1 MAALR
6 RWGFVTSLE
15 GLMSAQVSTHAER
28 KGFGFW
34 WTMLVAAILFL
45 FGLPIAAGGA
55 WLIALGG
62 SWYYLLAGIGLL
74 ATSYRLFRRDRNA
87 LWAYLLTYV
96 GTVIWALWEAG
107 FNGWAQVPR
116 LIAPTVVLVLVLTT
130 LPMLR
135 GQFRR
140 FGTGM
145 AAAMVTMAG
154 AMGAIGVANSG
165 VEPSFAQEQ
174 LAPAE
179 EPAPANPAIAPAP
192 PEPEQTPP
200 AEETPDAPAPLAPGT
215 GVPTPEDSQATT
227 GETGVEPEIVPE
239 PINFAMPETGAD
251 WPAYGGTHHATRYS
265 PLGQITRENVG
276 ELELVWEYRTGD
288 MPEDGERY
296 SNQNTPL
303 KIGNQLLLC
312 SAMNK
317 VISLDASTGLE
328 RWRYD
333 PGVPTDAIPYN
344 ATCRGLA
351 YYASPTLEST
361 DFCAERVIMNTLDAR
376 LIAVD
381 VQTGQLC
388 DDFGI
393 GGIVDLEEGL
403 GHTVPGWYAPT
414 SPPTIVRNVAVVYSQ
429 VRDNQRRDAPSGVV
443 RGYDAESGE
452 MLWAWDMG
460 RPGETGMPAEG
471 ETYTRGTPNVW
482 TIASGD
488 NELGLVYLP
497 HGNSSVDYW
506 GGMRS
511 EEENTYSTALV
522 ALDVTNGEVAWFYQT
537 VHYDIWDY
545 DLGSQGTL
553 IDYQTEDGVV
563 PALILP
569 TKQAMFWIFDRRT
582 GDLLVE
588 VEERPVPQGGVEPEN
603 LSPTQPFVVDFPN
616 LLQPD
621 LEEKHMWGMTPLD
634 QLGCRIQYRQASYEG
649 IYTPPTADRNWI
661 QWPGYNG
668 GSDWGG
674 VAIDPERNI
683 MVANY
688 NNTANLNRLIP
699 REDVDAMGIRSID
712 QGGIEDGAPE
722 NINPQGD
729 TPWGIQ
735 VNAGWRVP
743 FTGMLCT
750 EPPYGGITAI
760 DLTTREVLWDKPF
773 GTARK
778 NGPFGI
784 PSMLPFDIGTPNNAG
799 AVVTASGLI
808 FIAAA
813 TDDLIRAMD
822 IETGE
827 VLWEAELP
835 AGGQAG
841 PAMYEVDGQQ
851 FLVINAGGH
860 NFMETPIGDYFLAYA
875 LPETHANVDAMTGEG
890 GQ

>member
-1 MAALR
+1 MAEARARHTTDRGPTYWWAVIVAVL
-6 RWGFVTSLE
+6 LI
-15 GLMSAQVSTHAER
+15 A
-28 KGFGFW
+28 FG
-34 WTMLVAAILFL
+34 A
-45 FGLPIAAGGA
+45 PIAAGGLY
-55 WLIALGG
+55 LITLGG
-62 SWYYLLAGIGLL
+62 SWYYLPAGIGLL
-74 ATSYRLFRRDRNA
+74 LTAFLLIRQDRTA
-87 LWAYLLTYV
+87 IGVYLLTYI
-96 GTVIWALWEAG
+96 GTLAWAFWEAG

-116 LIAPTVVLVLVLTT
+116 LVAPSVVLLLVLSTWPA
-130 LPMLR
+130 LKR
-135 GQFRR
+135 GRR
-140 FGTGM
+140 SFGTGT
-145 AAAMVTMAG
+145 AATAVTIAG
-154 AMGAIGVANSG
+154 LFAAIGIANHS
-165 VEPSFAQEQ
+165 VESTLAQDTD
-174 LAPAE
+174 APVT
-179 EPAPANPAIAPAP
+179 EPATAPVPAP
-192 PEPEQTPP
+192 
-200 AEETPDAPAPLAPGT
+200 
-215 GVPTPEDSQATT
+215 EDTQATT
-227 GETGVEPEIVPE
+227 EDTATPPTPLDVT
-239 PINFAMPETGAD
+239 PINFAIPEAGAD

-265 PLGQITRENVG
+265 PLSQITRDNVG
-276 ELELVWEYRTGD
+276 DLELVWEYRTGD
-288 MPEDGERY
+288 MPEEDERY

-317 VISLDASTGLE
+317 VISLDAQTGLE

-333 PGVPTDAIPYN
+333 PQVPTDAIPYN

-361 DFCAERVIMNTLDAR
+361 ELCAERVIMNTLDAR

-381 VQTGQLC
+381 VATGQLC
-388 DDFGI
+388 SDFGN
-393 GGIVDLEEGL
+393 GGIVDLEQGL

-443 RGYDAESGE
+443 RGYDTESGD

-460 RPGETGMPAEG
+460 RPGEKGLPPEG

-488 NELGLVYLP
+488 NELGHVYLP
-497 HGNSSVDYW
+497 LGNSAVDYW

-511 EEENTYSTALV
+511 EAENTYSTALV
-522 ALDVTNGEVAWFYQT
+522 ALDVTTGDVAWFYQT

-545 DLGSQGTL
+545 DLGSQGSL
-553 IDYQTEDGVV
+553 VDFPTENGPV

-582 GDLLVE
+582 GELLVE
-588 VEERPVPQGGVEPEN
+588 VEERPVPQGGVEPER

-621 LEEKHMWGMTPLD
+621 LLEKHMWGMTPLD
-634 QLGCRIQYRQASYEG
+634 QLWCRIQYRQAYYEG
-649 IYTPPTADRNWI
+649 IYTPPSADRNWI

-674 VAIDPERNI
+674 VAIDPVRNI

-699 REDVDAMGIRSID
+699 REDVDAMGVRSID
-712 QGGIEDGAPE
+712 QGGREDGAPS
-722 NINPQGD
+722 NVSPQGD
-729 TPWGIQ
+729 TPWGIK

-743 FTGMLCT
+743 FTDMLCT
-750 EPPYGGITAI
+750 QPPYGGITAI

-808 FIAAA
+808 FIAAT

-822 IETGE
+822 IESGE

-860 NFMETPIGDYFLAYA
+860 SFMETPIGDYFLAYA
-875 LPETHANVDAMTGEG
+875 LPETHAAVDAMTGEG
-890 GQ
+890 AE

>member
-1 MAALR
+1 MTMHDLSHR
-6 RWGFVTSLE
+6 D
-15 GLMSAQVSTHAER
+15 H

-34 WTMLVAAILFL
+34 WTMLVGIVLVI
-45 FGLPIAAGGA
+45 FGLPIAAGGV

-62 SWYYLLAGIGLL
+62 SWYYLPAGIGLL
-74 ATSYRLFRRDRNA
+74 VTAYFLFRRDLIA
-87 LWAYLLTYV
+87 LWIYLVTYI
-96 GTVIWALWEAG
+96 GTLIWALWEAG

-116 LIAPTVVLVLVLTT
+116 LVAPTVVLVLVLST
-130 LPMLR
+130 LPVLR
-135 GQFRR
+135 GSLRR
-140 FGTGM
+140 AGTGM
-145 AAAMVTMAG
+145 AAAMVTLAG
-154 AMGAIGVANSG
+154 ALGAITVSQYS
-165 VEPSFAQEQ
+165 VEPSLAQEET
-174 LAPAE
+174 APAE
-179 EPAPANPAIAPAP
+179 PAAPAGVPPSAP
-192 PEPEQTPP
+192 E
-200 AEETPDAPAPLAPGT
+200 PLAPGT
-215 GVPTPEDSQATT
+215 GVPAPEQSQATT
-227 GETGVEPEIVPE
+227 GETGVAPTTTAE
-239 PINFAMPETGAD
+239 PIDFAMPEAGAD

-265 PLGQITRENVG
+265 PLEQITRENVG
-276 ELELVWEYRTGD
+276 QLELVWEHRTGD
-288 MPEDGERY
+288 MPEEDERY

-317 VISLDASTGLE
+317 IIALDAATGLE

-333 PGVPTDAIPYN
+333 PGVSTDAIPYN

-351 YYASPTLEST
+351 YYASPNLSPQDE
-361 DFCAERVIMNTLDAR
+361 CAERVIMNTLDAR
-376 LIAVD
+376 LVAVD

-388 DDFGI
+388 SDFGT
-393 GGIVDLEEGL
+393 GGLVDLEEGI

-414 SPPTIVRNVAVVYSQ
+414 SPPTIVRNVAVVHSQ

-460 RPGETGMPAEG
+460 RPGEKGLPPEG

-488 NELGLVYLP
+488 NELGYVYLP
-497 HGNSSVDYW
+497 LGNSAVDYW

-522 ALDVTNGEVAWFYQT
+522 ALDVTTGDVAWFYQT

-545 DLGSQGTL
+545 DLGSQGSL
-553 IDYQTEDGVV
+553 IDFPTADGPV

-582 GDLLVE
+582 GELLVE
-588 VEERPVPQGGVEPEN
+588 VEERPVPQGGVEEDR

-616 LLQPD
+616 LLKPD

-634 QLGCRIQYRQASYEG
+634 QLWCRIQYREAYYEG
-649 IYTPPTADRNWI
+649 IYTPPSADRNWI
-661 QWPGYNG
+661 QFPGYNG

-674 VAIDPERNI
+674 VAIDPVRNI

-699 REDVDAMGIRSID
+699 REEVDAMGIRSID
-712 QGGIEDGAPE
+712 QGGIADGAPD

-729 TPWGIQ
+729 TPWGIK

-743 FTGMLCT
+743 FTDMLCT
-750 EPPYGGITAI
+750 QPPYGGITAI
-760 DLTTREVLWDKPF
+760 DLNTREVLWDKPF

-822 IETGE
+822 IETGD

-860 NFMETPIGDYFLAYA
+860 TFMETPIGDYFLAYA
-875 LPETHANVDAMTGEG
+875 LPDTHANVDAMTGENG
-890 GQ
+890 EE

>member
-1 MAALR
+1 MAEARARHTTDRGPTYWWAVIVAVL
-6 RWGFVTSLE
+6 LI
-15 GLMSAQVSTHAER
+15 A
-28 KGFGFW
+28 FG
-34 WTMLVAAILFL
+34 A
-45 FGLPIAAGGA
+45 PIAAGGLY
-55 WLIALGG
+55 LITLGG
-62 SWYYLLAGIGLL
+62 SWYYLPAGIGLFL
-74 ATSYRLFRRDRNA
+74 TAFLLIRQDRTA
-87 LWAYLLTYV
+87 IGVYLLTYI
-96 GTVIWALWEAG
+96 GTLAWAFWEAG

-116 LIAPTVVLVLVLTT
+116 LVAPSVVLLLVLSTWPA
-130 LPMLR
+130 LKR
-135 GQFRR
+135 GRR
-140 FGTGM
+140 SFGTGT
-145 AAAMVTMAG
+145 AATAVTIAG
-154 AMGAIGVANSG
+154 LFAAIGIANHS
-165 VEPSFAQEQ
+165 VESTLAQDTD
-174 LAPAE
+174 APVT
-179 EPAPANPAIAPAP
+179 EPATAPVPAP
-192 PEPEQTPP
+192 
-200 AEETPDAPAPLAPGT
+200 
-215 GVPTPEDSQATT
+215 EDTQATT
-227 GETGVEPEIVPE
+227 EDTATPPTPLDVT
-239 PINFAMPETGAD
+239 PINFAMPEAGAD

-265 PLGQITRENVG
+265 PLSQITRDNVG
-276 ELELVWEYRTGD
+276 DLELVWEYRTGD
-288 MPEDGERY
+288 MPEEDERY

-317 VISLDASTGLE
+317 VISLDAQTGLE

-333 PGVPTDAIPYN
+333 PQVPTDAIPYN

-361 DFCAERVIMNTLDAR
+361 ELCAERVIMNTLDAR

-381 VQTGQLC
+381 VATGQLC
-388 DDFGI
+388 SDFGN
-393 GGIVDLEEGL
+393 GGIVDLEQGL

-443 RGYDAESGE
+443 RGYDTESGD

-460 RPGETGMPAEG
+460 RPGEKGLPPEG

-488 NELGLVYLP
+488 NELGHVYLP
-497 HGNSSVDYW
+497 LGNSAVDYW

-511 EEENTYSTALV
+511 EAENTYSTALV
-522 ALDVTNGEVAWFYQT
+522 ALDVTTGDVAWFYQT

-545 DLGSQGTL
+545 DLGSQGSL
-553 IDYQTEDGVV
+553 VDFPTENGPV

-582 GDLLVE
+582 GELLVE
-588 VEERPVPQGGVEPEN
+588 VEERPVPQGGVEPER

-621 LEEKHMWGMTPLD
+621 LLEKHMWGMTPLD
-634 QLGCRIQYRQASYEG
+634 QLWCRIQYRQAYYEG
-649 IYTPPTADRNWI
+649 IYTPPSADRNWI

-674 VAIDPERNI
+674 VAIDPVRNI

-699 REDVDAMGIRSID
+699 REDVDAMGVRSID
-712 QGGIEDGAPE
+712 QGGREDGAPS
-722 NINPQGD
+722 NVSPQGD
-729 TPWGIQ
+729 TPWGIK

-743 FTGMLCT
+743 FTDMLCT
-750 EPPYGGITAI
+750 QPPYGGITAI

-808 FIAAA
+808 FIAAT

-822 IETGE
+822 IESGE

-860 NFMETPIGDYFLAYA
+860 SFMETPIGDYFLAYA
-875 LPETHANVDAMTGEG
+875 LPETHAAVDAMTGEG
-890 GQ
+890 AE

>member
-1 MAALR
+1 MTAHVSPQPSR
-6 RWGFVTSLE
+6 R
-15 GLMSAQVSTHAER
+15 GL
-28 KGFGFW
+28 GFW
-34 WTMLVAAILFL
+34 WTMLIGVVLVL
-45 FGLPIAAGGA
+45 FGLPIAAGGV

-62 SWYYLLAGIGLL
+62 SWYYLPAGIGLL
-74 ATSYRLFRRDRNA
+74 ATAYFLFRRDMMA
-87 LWAYLLTYV
+87 VWVYLLTYI

-116 LIAPTVVLVLVLTT
+116 LIAPTVVLLLVLSTI
-130 LPMLR
+130 PMLR
-135 GQFRR
+135 GTIRR
-140 FGTGM
+140 YSTGM
-145 AAAMVTMAG
+145 AAAAVTLVG
-154 AMGAIGVANSG
+154 AFGAISVAEYG
-165 VEPSFAQEQ
+165 VEPSYAQEEV
-174 LAPAE
+174 LPEAPAE
-179 EPAPANPAIAPAP
+179 PVLPDETPVAPAAPAEAAPAAPAP
-192 PEPEQTPP
+192 DPV
-200 AEETPDAPAPLAPGT
+200 APG
-215 GVPTPEDSQATT
+215 GVVPSPEASQATIE
-227 GETGVEPEIVPE
+227 ETGGEPATIAE
-239 PINFAMPETGAD
+239 PINFAMPQAGAD

-265 PLGQITRENVG
+265 PLSQITRDNVAD
-276 ELELVWEYRTGD
+276 LELVWEYRTGD
-288 MPEDGERY
+288 MPEEDERY

-303 KIGNQLLLC
+303 KIGNQLLIC

-317 VISLDASTGLE
+317 IISLDASTGLE

-333 PGVPTDAIPYN
+333 PAVPKDAIPYN

-351 YYASPTLEST
+351 YYASPTLESD

-414 SPPTIVRNVAVVYSQ
+414 SPPTIVRNIAVVHSQ
-429 VRDNQRRDAPSGVV
+429 VRDGQRRDAPSGVI
-443 RGYDAESGE
+443 RGYDAETGE
-452 MLWAWDMG
+452 MAWAWDMG
-460 RPGETGMPAEG
+460 RPGQTGLPPEG

-488 NELGLVYLP
+488 SELGLVYLP
-497 HGNSSVDYW
+497 HGVPSVDYW

-522 ALDVTNGEVAWFYQT
+522 ALDVTTGEVAWFYQT

-553 IDYQTEDGVV
+553 IDFPTADGPV
-563 PALILP
+563 PALVLP
-569 TKQAMFWIFDRRT
+569 TKQAMFWVFDRRT
-582 GDLLVE
+582 GELLVE

-621 LEEKHMWGMTPLD
+621 IEEKHMWGMTPLD
-634 QLGCRIQYRQASYEG
+634 QLWCRIQYREANYEG
-649 IYTPPTADRNWI
+649 IYTPPSADRNWI
-661 QWPGYNG
+661 QFPGYNG

-674 VAIDPERNI
+674 VAIDPVRNI

-712 QGGIEDGAPE
+712 QGGREDGAPD
-722 NINPQGD
+722 NISPQGD
-729 TPWGIQ
+729 TPWGIK

-760 DLTTREVLWDKPF
+760 DLNTREVLWDKPF

-799 AVVTASGLI
+799 AVVTESGLI

-875 LPETHANVDAMTGEG
+875 LPETHATVDALRGEG
-890 GQ
+890 GDE

>member
-1 MAALR
+1 MTAP
-6 RWGFVTSLE
+6 
-15 GLMSAQVSTHAER
+15 THPR
-28 KGFGFW
+28 TLSRSPGSIW
-34 WTMLVAAILFL
+34 VYLVATVIAIFGIPIFL
-45 FGLPIAAGGA
+45 GGA
-55 WLIALGG
+55 YLIMLGG
-62 SWYYLLAGIGLL
+62 SWYYMPAGLGLL
-74 ATSYRLFRRDRNA
+74 LTSWFLFRHDVKA
-87 LWAYLLTYV
+87 VFVYLITYI
-96 GTVIWALWEAG
+96 GTIMWALWEAG
-107 FNGWAQVPR
+107 LNGWAQVPR
-116 LIAPTVVLVLVLTT
+116 LVAPTVVLLLVLSTW
-130 LPMLR
+130 PMLR
-135 GQFRR
+135 GTVRR
-140 FGTGM
+140 YTPGLAVAGIAMLAAVGVLATGSYR
-145 AAAMVTMAG
+145 
-154 AMGAIGVANSG
+154 I
-165 VEPSFAQEQ
+165 EPSFAQSAPEDAPASAEDTTDPEPQ
-174 LAPAE
+174 PAAPAPAGPDASPDPLAPA
-179 EPAPANPAIAPAP
+179 N
-192 PEPEQTPP
+192 
-200 AEETPDAPAPLAPGT
+200 G
-215 GVPTPEDSQATT
+215 GVPSPEDSQATT
-227 GETGVEPEIVPE
+227 EETGITPTPPVTADYP
-239 PINFAMPETGAD
+239 MPEAGAD

-265 PLGQITRENVG
+265 PLDQITKENVHQ
-276 ELELVWEYRTGD
+276 LELAWEYRTGD
-288 MPEDGERY
+288 MPAPGERY

-303 KIGNQLLLC
+303 KIGNQLLIC

-317 VISLDASTGLE
+317 VIAVDAATGLE

-333 PGVPTDAIPYN
+333 PQVSPDAIPYN
-344 ATCRGLA
+344 ATCRGLS

-361 DFCAERVIMNTLDAR
+361 DACAERVIMNTLDAR

-388 DDFGI
+388 SDFGN
-393 GGIVDLEEGL
+393 GGIVNLEEGI

-414 SPPTIVRNVAVVYSQ
+414 SPPTIVRNVAVVHSQ

-443 RGYDAESGE
+443 RGYNAESGE

-460 RPGETGMPAEG
+460 RPGEKGLPPEG

-488 NELGLVYLP
+488 NELGHVYLP
-497 HGNSSVDYW
+497 LGNSAVDYW

-522 ALDVTNGEVAWFYQT
+522 ALDVTTGDVAWFYQT

-553 IDYQTEDGVV
+553 IDFPTPDGPV
-563 PALILP
+563 PALVLP
-569 TKQAMFWIFDRRT
+569 TKMAMFWVFDRRT
-582 GDLLVE
+582 GELLVE
-588 VEERPVPQGGVEPEN
+588 VEERPMPQGGVEPER

-616 LLQPD
+616 VLKPD
-621 LEEKHMWGMTPLD
+621 LQEKNMWGMTPLD
-634 QLGCRIQYRQASYEG
+634 QLWCRIQFRQASYEG
-649 IYTPPTADRNWI
+649 IYTPPSADRNWI
-661 QWPGYNG
+661 QFPGYNG

-674 VAIDPERNI
+674 VAIDPVRNI
-683 MVANY
+683 MVTNY
-688 NNTANLNRLIP
+688 NNTANFNRLVP
-699 REDVDAMGIRSID
+699 REEVEAMGVFSID
-712 QGGIEDGAPE
+712 QGGRQDGAPS
-722 NINPQGD
+722 NVSPQGD
-729 TPWGIQ
+729 TPWGIK

-750 EPPYGGITAI
+750 EPPYGGIAAI
-760 DLTTREVLWDKPF
+760 DLDTREVLWDKPF

-827 VLWEAELP
+827 VLWEAPLP

-841 PAMYEVDGQQ
+841 PAMYETDGKQ

-860 NFMETPIGDYFLAYA
+860 NFMETKIGDYFLAYA
-875 LPETHANVDAMTGEG
+875 LPDSARAGTE
-890 GQ
+890 

>member
-1 MAALR
+1 MAEARARHTTDRGPTYWWAVIVAVL
-6 RWGFVTSLE
+6 LI
-15 GLMSAQVSTHAER
+15 A
-28 KGFGFW
+28 FG
-34 WTMLVAAILFL
+34 A
-45 FGLPIAAGGA
+45 PIAAGGLY
-55 WLIALGG
+55 LITLGG
-62 SWYYLLAGIGLL
+62 SWYYLPAGIGLL
-74 ATSYRLFRRDRNA
+74 LTAFLLIRQDRTA
-87 LWAYLLTYV
+87 IGVYLLTYI
-96 GTVIWALWEAG
+96 GTLAWAFWEAG

-116 LIAPTVVLVLVLTT
+116 LVAPSVVLLLVLSTWPA
-130 LPMLR
+130 LKR
-135 GQFRR
+135 GRR
-140 FGTGM
+140 SFGTGT
-145 AAAMVTMAG
+145 AATAVTIAG
-154 AMGAIGVANSG
+154 LFAAIGIANHS
-165 VEPSFAQEQ
+165 VESTLAQDTD
-174 LAPAE
+174 APVT
-179 EPAPANPAIAPAP
+179 EPATAPVPAP
-192 PEPEQTPP
+192 
-200 AEETPDAPAPLAPGT
+200 
-215 GVPTPEDSQATT
+215 EDTQATT
-227 GETGVEPEIVPE
+227 EDTATPPTPLDVT
-239 PINFAMPETGAD
+239 PINFAMPEAGAD

-265 PLGQITRENVG
+265 PLSQITRDNVG
-276 ELELVWEYRTGD
+276 DLELVWEYRTGD
-288 MPEDGERY
+288 MPEEDERY

-317 VISLDASTGLE
+317 VISLDAQTGLE

-333 PGVPTDAIPYN
+333 PQVPTDAIPYN

-361 DFCAERVIMNTLDAR
+361 ELCAERVIMNTLDAR

-381 VQTGQLC
+381 VATGQLC
-388 DDFGI
+388 SDFGN
-393 GGIVDLEEGL
+393 GGIVDLEQGL

-443 RGYDAESGE
+443 RGYDTESGD

-460 RPGETGMPAEG
+460 RPGEKGLPPEG

-488 NELGLVYLP
+488 NELGHVYLP
-497 HGNSSVDYW
+497 LGNSAVDYW

-511 EEENTYSTALV
+511 EAENTYSTALV
-522 ALDVTNGEVAWFYQT
+522 ALDVTTGDVAWFYQT

-545 DLGSQGTL
+545 DLGSQGSL
-553 IDYQTEDGVV
+553 VDFPTENGPV

-582 GDLLVE
+582 GELLVE
-588 VEERPVPQGGVEPEN
+588 VEERPVPQGGVEPER

-621 LEEKHMWGMTPLD
+621 LLEKHMWGMTPLD
-634 QLGCRIQYRQASYEG
+634 QLWCRIQYRQAYYEG
-649 IYTPPTADRNWI
+649 IYTPPSADRNWI

-674 VAIDPERNI
+674 VAIDPVRNI

-699 REDVDAMGIRSID
+699 REDVDAMGVRSID
-712 QGGIEDGAPE
+712 QGGREDGAPS
-722 NINPQGD
+722 NVSPQGD
-729 TPWGIQ
+729 TPWGIK

-743 FTGMLCT
+743 FTDMLCT
-750 EPPYGGITAI
+750 QPPYGGITAI

-808 FIAAA
+808 FIAAT

-822 IETGE
+822 IESGE

-860 NFMETPIGDYFLAYA
+860 SFMETPIGDYFLAYA
-875 LPETHANVDAMTGEG
+875 LPETHAAVDAMTGEG
-890 GQ
+890 AE

>member
-1 MAALR
+1 MA
-6 RWGFVTSLE
+6 
-15 GLMSAQVSTHAER
+15 THDLSHRDR
-28 KGFGFW
+28 KGIGFW
-34 WTMLVAAILFL
+34 WTMLVAIVLVI
-45 FGLPIAAGGA
+45 FGLPIAAGGV

-62 SWYYLLAGIGLL
+62 SWYYLPAGIGLL
-74 ATSYRLFRRDRNA
+74 LTAYFLFRRDMMA
-87 LWAYLLTYV
+87 TWVYLITYV
-96 GTVIWALWEAG
+96 ATLVWALWEAG

-116 LIAPTVVLVLVLTT
+116 LVAPTVVLLLVLSTI
-130 LPMLR
+130 PVLR
-135 GQFRR
+135 GSIRR
-140 FGTGM
+140 YGTGM
-145 AAAMVTMAG
+145 AAAAVTLVG
-154 AMGAIGVANSG
+154 AFGAINVAQYG
-165 VEPSFAQEQ
+165 VEPSYAQEE
-174 LAPAE
+174 LAPE
-179 EPAPANPAIAPAP
+179 APVLD
-192 PEPEQTPP
+192 
-200 AEETPDAPAPLAPGT
+200 ETPADAAPVTTPTLDPFAPDNG
-215 GVPTPEDSQATT
+215 GVPTPEASQATSE
-227 GETGVEPEIVPE
+227 ETGVTPETVAE
-239 PINFAMPETGAD
+239 PINFAMPKAGAD

-265 PLGQITRENVG
+265 PLSQITKDNVG

-288 MPEDGERY
+288 MPEEDERY

-303 KIGNQLLLC
+303 KIGNQLLIC

-317 VISLDASTGLE
+317 IISVDAQTGLE

-333 PGVPTDAIPYN
+333 PQVSTDAIPYN

-351 YYASPTLEST
+351 YYASQVLDPVDE
-361 DFCAERVIMNTLDAR
+361 CAERVIMNTLDAR
-376 LIAVD
+376 LVAVD

-388 DDFGI
+388 SDFGT
-393 GGIVDLEEGL
+393 GGLVNLEEGL

-414 SPPTIVRNVAVVYSQ
+414 SPPTIVRNVAVVHSQ

-460 RPGETGMPAEG
+460 RPDEKGLPPEG

-488 NELGLVYLP
+488 NELGYVYLP
-497 HGNSSVDYW
+497 LGNSAVDYW

-522 ALDVTNGEVAWFYQT
+522 ALDVATGDVAWFYQT

-545 DLGSQGTL
+545 DLGSQGSL
-553 IDYQTEDGVV
+553 IDFPTADGPV

-582 GDLLVE
+582 GELLVE
-588 VEERPVPQGGVEPEN
+588 VEERPVPQGGVEQER

-634 QLGCRIQYRQASYEG
+634 QLWCRIQYREAYYEG
-649 IYTPPTADRNWI
+649 IYTPPSADRNWI

-674 VAIDPERNI
+674 VAIDPVRNI

-699 REDVDAMGIRSID
+699 REEVDAMGVQSID
-712 QGGIEDGAPE
+712 QGGRADGAPD
-722 NINPQGD
+722 NVSPQGD
-729 TPWGIQ
+729 TPWGIK

-743 FTGMLCT
+743 FTDMLCT

-760 DLTTREVLWDKPF
+760 DLNTREVLWDKPF

-799 AVVTASGLI
+799 AVVTESGLI

-860 NFMETPIGDYFLAYA
+860 TFMETPIGDYFLAYA
-875 LPETHANVDAMTGEG
+875 LPETHAAVDALTGENG
-890 GQ
+890 E

>member
-1 MAALR
+1 MAARELSR
-6 RWGFVTSLE
+6 S
-15 GLMSAQVSTHAER
+15 ER
-28 KGFGFW
+28 KGFGYW
-34 WTMLVAAILFL
+34 WTMLVAALL
-45 FGLPIAAGGA
+45 VVFGLPIAAGGL
-55 WLIALGG
+55 WLITLGG
-62 SWYYLLAGIGLL
+62 SWYYLPAGAGLL
-74 ATSYRLFRRDRNA
+74 LTAYLLFRREVA
-87 LWAYLLTYV
+87 AVWVYLVVYAA
-96 GTVIWALWEAG
+96 TVAWALWESG
-107 FNGWAQVPR
+107 LDGWAQVPR
-116 LIAPTVVLVLVLTT
+116 LVAPTVVLLLVLST
-130 LPMLR
+130 LPALR
-135 GQFRR
+135 GSMRR
-140 FGTGM
+140 AGTGM
-145 AAAMVTMAG
+145 AAAAVTV
-154 AMGAIGVANSG
+154 MGAFATIGVANTG
-165 VEPSFAQEQ
+165 VETSIAQEA
-174 LAPAE
+174 APAE
-179 EPAPANPAIAPAP
+179 QPAPQPSAPSTEPEPASPA
-192 PEPEQTPP
+192 
-200 AEETPDAPAPLAPGT
+200 
-215 GVPTPEDSQATT
+215 
-227 GETGVEPEIVPE
+227 VEPVV
-239 PINFAMPETGAD
+239 FAMPEAGAD

-265 PLGQITRENVG
+265 PLEQITRDNVG
-276 ELELVWEYRTGD
+276 ELELAWEFRTGD
-288 MPEDGERY
+288 MPEEDERY

-303 KIGNQLLLC
+303 KIGSQLLLC

-317 VISLDASTGLE
+317 VIALDAVTGLE

-333 PGVPTDAIPYN
+333 PQVSKDAIPYN

-351 YYASPTLEST
+351 YYQSPTLEP
-361 DFCAERVIMNTLDAR
+361 DAFCAERVIMNTLDAR

-388 DDFGI
+388 TDFGN
-393 GGIVDLEEGL
+393 GGIVDMEDGI

-414 SPPTIVRNVAVVYSQ
+414 SPPTMVRNVAVVHSQ

-460 RPGETGMPAEG
+460 RPGETGMPPEG
-471 ETYTRGTPNVW
+471 QVFTRGTPNVW

-488 NELGLVYLP
+488 NELGHVYLP
-497 HGNSSVDYW
+497 VGNSAVDYW

-511 EEENTYSTALV
+511 DMENTYSTALV
-522 ALDVTNGEVAWFYQT
+522 ALDVTTGEVAWHYQT

-545 DLGSQGTL
+545 DLGSQGSL
-553 IDYQTEDGVV
+553 IDYPTPDGPV

-582 GDLLVE
+582 GELLVE
-588 VEERPVPQGGVEPEN
+588 VEERPVPQGGVEPER

-616 LLQPD
+616 VLQPD
-621 LEEKHMWGMTPLD
+621 LEERHMWGMTPLD
-634 QLGCRIQYRQASYEG
+634 QLWCRIQYRQAAYDG
-649 IYTPPTADRNWI
+649 IYTPPTADRYWI

-674 VAIDPERNI
+674 VAIDPVRNI
-683 MVANY
+683 MVSNY
-688 NNTANLNRLIP
+688 NNTANYNRLIP
-699 REDVDAMGIRSID
+699 REEVDALGVFSID
-712 QGGIEDGAPE
+712 AGGRADGAPT
-722 NINPQGD
+722 NVSPQGD
-729 TPWGIQ
+729 TPWGIE

-743 FTGMLCT
+743 LTGMLCT
-750 EPPYGGITAI
+750 QPPYGGIMAV
-760 DLTTREVLWDKPF
+760 DLETREVLWDKPF
-773 GTARK
+773 GKALK

-784 PSMLPFDIGTPNNAG
+784 PSMLPLDIGTPNNAG

-841 PAMYEVDGQQ
+841 PAMYEADGKQ

-875 LPETHANVDAMTGEG
+875 LPDTAR
-890 GQ
+890 